1 MEDLIE
7 NLKEFNF
14 YKQMILS
21 GKTNGRNIIV
31 ETKDGSCHIL
41 QQKIKDRVIK
51 GRKATRS
58 HIPGME
64 ANIDEIERIT
74 VFVDGKEFEFVVC
87 Q

>member
-7 NLKEFNF
+7 QLKEFNI

-21 GKTNGRNIIV
+21 DETNGRNIIV

-41 QQKIKDRVIK
+41 PQKIKGQLK
-51 GRKATRS
+51 GRKVRVP
-58 HIPGME
+58 HIPGLSS
-64 ANIDEIERIT
+64 NLDQIERIT
-74 VFVDGKEFEFVVC
+74 VFVDGQEFEFVAC

>member
-31 ETKDGSCHIL
+31 ETKDGTCRIL
-41 QQKIKDRVIK
+41 AQKIEDRVIK
-51 GRKATRS
+51 GRKARRS
-58 HIPGME
+58 HIPGMAE
-64 ANIDEIERIT
+64 NIDEIERIT
-74 VFVDGKEFEFVVC
+74 VFVDGKEFEFVAC